1 MAHTMEKNFVRR
13 TNLGNAIVW
22 MAIGAFLTTGCGT
35 SNKPMLPAG
44 VQNPTQASD
53 ETGNTVSHPEY
64 ANWSRFPEG
73 AHVVRYRVT
82 TNENGKV
89 EVTSTWKLKKR
100 SEDFVEIVSQ
110 VNVQRSGE
118 ELQENLP
125 ETTRFPSTFRLPKGL
140 TEEFFQLPSAKA
152 KKVGEESLEIHG
164 KSIITEVFEWTES
177 NETGPMTVKLWR
189 SDDVPGRIVRQEML
203 IESSQTKTIEEL
215 HEVNWN
221 GNQ

>member
-1 MAHTMEKNFVRR
+1 MAYNMKKNFVRR
-13 TNLGNAIVW
+13 ASPGNTILGI
-22 MAIGAFLTTGCGT
+22 AIGAFLTTGCGT

-53 ETGNTVSHPEY
+53 ETGATIAHPEY

-73 AHVVRYRVT
+73 VHVVRYRIT

-89 EVTSTWKLKKR
+89 EVTSTWKLEKK

-118 ELQENLP
+118 ELQENPP
-125 ETTRFPSTFRLPKGL
+125 ESTKFPSQFKLPKGL
-140 TEEFFQLPSAKA
+140 SEEFFQLPSAKA
-152 KKVGEESLEIHG
+152 KKTGEESLDVHG
-164 KSIITEVFEWTES
+164 KSISTQIFEWTES

-189 SDDVPGRIVRQEML
+189 SDEVPGRIVRQEML

-215 HEVNWN
+215 LEVNWN
-221 GNQ
+221 GI